1 MIEEKGR
8 LLATVAWL
16 SPKVR
21 QKNGRRKK
29 KLDIDGYR
37 STTEDPDIAF
47 DFTKPT
53 TPD

>member
-1 MIEEKGR
+1 MALSKSQTEEWK
-8 LLATVAWL
+8 
-16 SPKVR
+16 K
-21 QKNGRRKK
+21 KK

-47 DFTKPT
+47 DFSKPT